1 MKLGKQNA
9 NACDLAQLDC
19 FVLDMDGT
27 INLDY
32 ELIDGALEF
41 IEIMQRLGTKFYFFT
56 NNTSKAP
63 DDYVEKLTK
72 LGFSGMTREHIM
84 TAGDVMVHY
93 LKTHAQNPKIYLAGT
108 PMLERQFADAGIALA
123 PPDVDAREIDFVV
136 QAFDTTYNYEKM
148 TAVCRLVAQN
158 VPFLATNIDRV
169 CPMGGGL
176 SIPDCGSMCTMVTH
190 ATGKEPKYVGKPFK
204 ETVDF
209 ILAKTGTKPEK
220 TAMVGD
226 RLYTDI
232 KTAVVGGICGIA
244 VLSGEVTYDEII
256 ASDIHPD
263 YILQS
268 VKDIY
273 HALYERSVNK

>member
-1 MKLGKQNA
+1 
-9 NACDLAQLDC
+9 
-19 FVLDMDGT
+19 
-27 INLDY
+27 
-32 ELIDGALEF
+32 
-41 IEIMQRLGTKFYFFT
+41 
-56 NNTSKAP
+56 
-63 DDYVEKLTK
+63 
-72 LGFSGMTREHIM
+72 
-84 TAGDVMVHY
+84 
-93 LKTHAQNPKIYLAGT
+93 
-108 PMLERQFADAGIALA
+108 
-123 PPDVDAREIDFVV
+123 
-136 QAFDTTYNYEKM
+136 M
-148 TAVCRLVAQN
+148 TAVCRLVAQD

-256 ASDIHPD
+256 DSDIHPD

-273 HALYERSVNK
+273 HALYERSVIK

>member
-9 NACDLAQLDC
+9 KACDLAQLDC

-158 VPFLATNIDRV
+158 VPF
-169 CPMGGGL
+169 
-176 SIPDCGSMCTMVTH
+176 
-190 ATGKEPKYVGKPFK
+190 
-204 ETVDF
+204 
-209 ILAKTGTKPEK
+209 
-220 TAMVGD
+220 
-226 RLYTDI
+226 
-232 KTAVVGGICGIA
+232 
-244 VLSGEVTYDEII
+244 
-256 ASDIHPD
+256 
-263 YILQS
+263 
-268 VKDIY
+268 
-273 HALYERSVNK
+273 